1 MERSRETASGK
12 VRPAPGLW
20 TACQT
25 ARTWVENW
33 LAIEIEGVGGDGELM
48 RIEEGTGDGSP

>member
-1 MERSRETASGK
+1 M
-12 VRPAPGLW
+12 RPAPGLW

-33 LAIEIEGVGGDGELM
+33 LAIEIEGGGGDGELM
-48 RIEEGTGDGSP
+48 RIEQGTGDGSP